1 MGTLQRP
8 DVTTLDAARQAELRA
23 ELLRQRAHH
32 AGTLR
37 FDVMTAAIERLD
49 AGTYG
54 TCLACD
60 AEIPYERLA
69 VLPETDRCIACSVSH

>member
-8 DVTTLDAARQAELRA
+8 DVATLTPAQRAELRA

-54 TCLACD
+54 TCLGCGAG
-60 AEIPYERLA
+60 IPYERLA
-69 VLPETDRCIACSVSH
+69 VIPETDRCIVCSVSH